1 MLSVS
6 KAAHARTAQAGNAHT
21 HDHLRANLDGE
32 LLAAVGCSGSVE
44 CLGPGGAHALPGL
57 LNSRLASSRLGP
69 ARPAGAGTGAGEVA
83 IFDDEDEE
91 LLDAVGC
98 SGPATGAYGVAMRGD
113 EDEEMLAAVGCSGP
127 ERAQALPGL
136 ENGSLASSRL
146 DMRGNAFQSAFVDNG
161 SPRSEII

>member
-6 KAAHARTAQAGNAHT
+6 KIAHARTAQAGNAHT
-21 HDHLRANLDGE
+21 HDHLRANLDEE
-32 LLAAVGCSGSVE
+32 LLAAFCCSGRK
-44 CLGPGGAHALPGL
+44 AHALPGL
-57 LNSRLASSRLGP
+57 TNARLASSRLGP